1 MFFKKYERRIQYLEA
16 EVEVLSERNEELQVE
31 LNEAVMKADNLQKAL
46 EMIIEDK
53 KPLRDEKGRFVSKET
68 IIEQF
73 QSIN

>member
-1 MFFKKYERRIQYLEA
+1 MFFKKYKRRIQYLEA